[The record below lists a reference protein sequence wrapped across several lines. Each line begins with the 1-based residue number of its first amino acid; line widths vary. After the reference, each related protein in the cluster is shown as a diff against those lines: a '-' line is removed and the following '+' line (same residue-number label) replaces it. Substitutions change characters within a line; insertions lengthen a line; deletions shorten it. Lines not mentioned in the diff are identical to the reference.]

1 MIDESEFERRDLESG
16 YVSCAGYDLAMSLEF
31 CEHIPESSASA
42 LVAGLCEAKFVFWS
56 AAIPGQNGVNHI
68 NEKWSTWW
76 EPLFAEYGYVG
87 SCDIRNVFW
96 TDTRVAAFYR
106 QNFVIWSTPGNLES
120 IGLSQSVRDDI
131 HPERI
136 LGLEWQIL

>member
-31 CEHIPESSASA
+31 GEHIPESSASA